1 MPTRQ
6 SSSSKGNLH
15 KNKISP
21 IFTILYKI
29 SFATFKGESSVSCSL
44 RVVLE
49 FEKAKILRRFQ
60 RWDFEED
67 HARAIS
73 INPHHLHCCIQ
84 GRMKGLCVKS
94 HHCHWGKGSH
104 RHQDLICYV
113 STTKVRFIFSSLLW
127 FSCQNFLIGV
137 GSSTGQRAAQTK
149 YPSSHVPRFRETK

>member
-60 RWDFEED
+60 MWDFEED

-84 GRMKGLCVKS
+84 GRMKGFMCK
-94 HHCHWGKGSH
+94 
-104 RHQDLICYV
+104 I
-113 STTKVRFIFSSLLW
+113 SSLSLRKRLASSSRSYLLR
-127 FSCQNFLIGV
+127 FHNKSKIHFLLPFMIFLSKFLNWCWIVNGPK
-137 GSSTGQRAAQTK
+137 SRSD
-149 YPSSHVPRFRETK
+149 